1 MAKAKPKKLRGN
13 YKKNAELIVQFG
25 NRVKELRE
33 GIGMSQREFANNC
46 DLDHSQIS
54 RIELGKVSTSLSMV
68 FLLAKNLG
76 ITPQELITFE
86 NKD

>member
-1 MAKAKPKKLRGN
+1 MAKAKVVKRGA
-13 YKKNAELIVQFG
+13 YKRDTDVINQFG

-33 GIGMSQREFANNC
+33 RKGLSQREFANLC

-68 FLLAKNLG
+68 FLLAAYLDV
-76 ITPQELITFE
+76 TPQELITFA
-86 NKD
+86 D